1 MNKAINCMLIILAFV
16 MCISCGSY
24 NTATMYADADTIS
37 IDGAT
42 RCDSLLFSDFF
53 KAPKVVLLETKPECV
68 VQNIRSLEIYKED
81 IYILDDRANKLYV
94 FDGNGKFKRT
104 ISSPG
109 RGHGEYM
116 KLADFSID
124 RTKEIIYLLDEA
136 TDEILKF
143 RLDDYKFLSSIK
155 AVQNGYLTY
164 CMQEIGGKIYLNRSS
179 VLEKEKYEL
188 REIDER
194 NGKQVGKFL
203 KSDDYNHGW
212 NFPLSLEHSNFYSKN
227 SQSPKYIGLFSN
239 LIMNVTADG
248 VSAAYIVDSR
258 KFVNKDEVLMMQRI
272 AEGKLEK
279 IDFSGIYSQKR
290 IHQISRFIESSSK
303 VFFQYLEGDE
313 RNYLVYDKASGKT
326 KTSSLFMDDY
336 VSDKNMIPMDFCY
349 SDEQGVVALLKPC
362 FMPHFIKYI
371 IDGGK
376 MRTHLDNY
384 SRLIKLNKDSNP
396 VLFFQIE
403 EVGEVWIR
411 SLSLHHSKGKRQ
423 ALNMISH
430 VLMYDDGSCHTW

>member
-1 MNKAINCMLIILAFV
+1 MNKAINCMFIILAFV

-42 RCDSLLFSDFF
+42 RCDSLIFSDFF

-68 VQNIRSLEIYKED
+68 VQNIRSLEIY
-81 IYILDDRANKLYV
+81 NKLYV

-143 RLDDYKFLSSIK
+143 SLDDYKFLSSIK

-258 KFVNKDEVLMMQRI
+258 KFVDKEEVLKMQKI

-290 IHQISRFIESSSK
+290 IHQISRFIESPSK

-349 SDEQGVVALLKPC
+349 SDERGVVALLKPC

-371 IDGGK
+371 INGGK
-376 MRTHLDNY
+376 VRTHLDNY

-396 VLFFQIE
+396 VLFFHE
-403 EVGEVWIR
+403 Y
-411 SLSLHHSKGKRQ
+411 K
-423 ALNMISH
+423 
-430 VLMYDDGSCHTW
+430 

>member
-194 NGKQVGKFL
+194 NGKQLGKFL

-326 KTSSLFMDDY
+326 KTSSLFMNDY

-349 SDEQGVVALLKPC
+349 SDERGVVALLKPC

-396 VLFFQIE
+396 VLFFHE
-403 EVGEVWIR
+403 Y
-411 SLSLHHSKGKRQ
+411 K
-423 ALNMISH
+423 
-430 VLMYDDGSCHTW
+430 

>member
-1 MNKAINCMLIILAFV
+1 MNKAINCMFIILVFV

-42 RCDSLLFSDFF
+42 RCDSLIFSDFF

-124 RTKEIIYLLDEA
+124 RTKEVIYLLDEA

-143 RLDDYKFLSSIK
+143 SLNDYKFLSSIK

-258 KFVNKDEVLMMQRI
+258 KFVDKEEVLKMQRI

-290 IHQISRFIESSSK
+290 IHQISRFIESPSK

-349 SDEQGVVALLKPC
+349 SDERGVVALLKPC

-371 IDGGK
+371 INGGK

-396 VLFFQIE
+396 VLFFHE
-403 EVGEVWIR
+403 Y
-411 SLSLHHSKGKRQ
+411 K
-423 ALNMISH
+423 
-430 VLMYDDGSCHTW
+430 

>member
-1 MNKAINCMLIILAFV
+1 MNKAINCMFIILAFV

-42 RCDSLLFSDFF
+42 RCDSLIFSDFF

-143 RLDDYKFLSSIK
+143 SLNDYKFLSSIK

-258 KFVNKDEVLMMQRI
+258 KFVDKEEVLKMQKI

-290 IHQISRFIESSSK
+290 IHQISRFIESPSK

-349 SDEQGVVALLKPC
+349 SDERGVVALLKPC

-371 IDGGK
+371 INGGK

-396 VLFFQIE
+396 VLFFHE
-403 EVGEVWIR
+403 Y
-411 SLSLHHSKGKRQ
+411 K
-423 ALNMISH
+423 
-430 VLMYDDGSCHTW
+430 

>member
-1 MNKAINCMLIILAFV
+1 MNKAINCMFIILVFV

-42 RCDSLLFSDFF
+42 RCDSLIFSDFF

-124 RTKEIIYLLDEA
+124 RTKEVIYLLDEA

-143 RLDDYKFLSSIK
+143 SLDDYKFLSSIK

-179 VLEKEKYEL
+179 VSEKEKYEL

-258 KFVNKDEVLMMQRI
+258 KFVNKDEVLMMQRV

-290 IHQISRFIESSSK
+290 IHQISRFIESPSK

-349 SDEQGVVALLKPC
+349 SDERGVVALLKPC

-371 IDGGK
+371 INGGK

-396 VLFFQIE
+396 VLFFHE
-403 EVGEVWIR
+403 Y
-411 SLSLHHSKGKRQ
+411 K
-423 ALNMISH
+423 
-430 VLMYDDGSCHTW
+430 

>member
-1 MNKAINCMLIILAFV
+1 MNKAINCMFIILVFV

-143 RLDDYKFLSSIK
+143 SLNDYKFLSSIK

-164 CMQEIGGKIYLNRSS
+164 SMQEIGGKIYLNRSS

-188 REIDER
+188 REIDEC

-258 KFVNKDEVLMMQRI
+258 KFVDKEEVLKMQKI

-290 IHQISRFIESSSK
+290 IHQISRFIESPSK

-349 SDEQGVVALLKPC
+349 SDERGVVALLKPC

-371 IDGGK
+371 INGGK

-396 VLFFQIE
+396 VLFFHE
-403 EVGEVWIR
+403 Y
-411 SLSLHHSKGKRQ
+411 K
-423 ALNMISH
+423 
-430 VLMYDDGSCHTW
+430 

>member
-1 MNKAINCMLIILAFV
+1 MNKAINCMFIILAFV

-42 RCDSLLFSDFF
+42 RCDSLIFSDFF

-143 RLDDYKFLSSIK
+143 SLDDYKFLSSIK

-164 CMQEIGGKIYLNRSS
+164 SMQEIGGKIYLNRSS

-194 NGKQVGKFL
+194 NGKQMGKFL
-203 KSDDYNHGW
+203 KSDDYNNGW

-258 KFVNKDEVLMMQRI
+258 KFVNKEEVLKMQGI

-279 IDFSGIYSQKR
+279 IDFSDIYSQKR
-290 IHQISRFIESSSK
+290 IHQISRFIESPSK

-313 RNYLVYDKASGKT
+313 RNYLVYDKASRKT
-326 KTSSLFMDDY
+326 KTSSLFMNDY

-349 SDEQGVVALLKPC
+349 SDERGVVALLKPC

-396 VLFFQIE
+396 VLFFHE
-403 EVGEVWIR
+403 Y
-411 SLSLHHSKGKRQ
+411 K
-423 ALNMISH
+423 
-430 VLMYDDGSCHTW
+430 

>member
-1 MNKAINCMLIILAFV
+1 MNKAINCMFIILAFV

-42 RCDSLLFSDFF
+42 RCDSLIFSDFF

-81 IYILDDRANKLYV
+81 IYILDDHANKLYV

-143 RLDDYKFLSSIK
+143 SLDDYKFLSSIK

-179 VLEKEKYEL
+179 VSEKEKYEL

-194 NGKQVGKFL
+194 NGKQMGKFL
-203 KSDDYNHGW
+203 KSDDYNNGW

-258 KFVNKDEVLMMQRI
+258 KFVDKEEVLKMQKI

-290 IHQISRFIESSSK
+290 IHQISRFIESPSK

-326 KTSSLFMDDY
+326 KTSSLFMDNY

-349 SDEQGVVALLKPC
+349 SDERGVVALLKPC

-371 IDGGK
+371 INGGK

-396 VLFFQIE
+396 VLFFHE
-403 EVGEVWIR
+403 Y
-411 SLSLHHSKGKRQ
+411 K
-423 ALNMISH
+423 
-430 VLMYDDGSCHTW
+430 

>member
-1 MNKAINCMLIILAFV
+1 MNKAINCMFIILAFV

-42 RCDSLLFSDFF
+42 RCDSLIFSDFF

-124 RTKEIIYLLDEA
+124 RTKEVIYLLDEA

-143 RLDDYKFLSSIK
+143 SLDDYKFLSSIK

-164 CMQEIGGKIYLNRSS
+164 SMQEIGGKIYLNRSS

-258 KFVNKDEVLMMQRI
+258 KFMDKEEVLKMQKI

-290 IHQISRFIESSSK
+290 IHQISRFIESPSK

-313 RNYLVYDKASGKT
+313 RKYLVDDKASGKT
-326 KTSSLFMDDY
+326 KTSSLFMNDY

-349 SDEQGVVALLKPC
+349 SDERGVVALLKPC

-371 IDGGK
+371 INGGK

-396 VLFFQIE
+396 VLFFHE
-403 EVGEVWIR
+403 Y
-411 SLSLHHSKGKRQ
+411 K
-423 ALNMISH
+423 
-430 VLMYDDGSCHTW
+430 

>member
-1 MNKAINCMLIILAFV
+1 MNKAINCMFIILAFV

-42 RCDSLLFSDFF
+42 RCDSLIFSDFF

-143 RLDDYKFLSSIK
+143 SLDDYKFLSSIK

-179 VLEKEKYEL
+179 VSEKEKYEL

-258 KFVNKDEVLMMQRI
+258 KFVDKEEVLKMQKI

-290 IHQISRFIESSSK
+290 IHQISRFIESPSK

-349 SDEQGVVALLKPC
+349 SDERGVVALLKPC

-371 IDGGK
+371 INGGK

-396 VLFFQIE
+396 VLFFHE
-403 EVGEVWIR
+403 Y
-411 SLSLHHSKGKRQ
+411 K
-423 ALNMISH
+423 
-430 VLMYDDGSCHTW
+430 

>member
-1 MNKAINCMLIILAFV
+1 MNKAINCMFIILVFV

-42 RCDSLLFSDFF
+42 RCDSLIFSDFF

-239 LIMNVTADG
+239 MIMNVTADG

-290 IHQISRFIESSSK
+290 IHQISRFIESPSK

-313 RNYLVYDKASGKT
+313 RNYLVYDKVSGKT
-326 KTSSLFMDDY
+326 KTSSLFMNDY

-349 SDEQGVVALLKPC
+349 SDERGVVALLKPC

-396 VLFFQIE
+396 VLFFHE
-403 EVGEVWIR
+403 Y
-411 SLSLHHSKGKRQ
+411 K
-423 ALNMISH
+423 
-430 VLMYDDGSCHTW
+430 

>member
-1 MNKAINCMLIILAFV
+1 MNKAINCMFIILAFV

-42 RCDSLLFSDFF
+42 RCDSLIFSDFF

-81 IYILDDRANKLYV
+81 IYILDDRANKLYI

-124 RTKEIIYLLDEA
+124 RTKEVIYLLDEA

-143 RLDDYKFLSSIK
+143 SLDDYKFLSSIK

-164 CMQEIGGKIYLNRSS
+164 SMQEIGGKIYLNRSS

-203 KSDDYNHGW
+203 KSDDYNYGW

-272 AEGKLEK
+272 SEGKLEK

-290 IHQISRFIESSSK
+290 IHQISRFIESPSK

-349 SDEQGVVALLKPC
+349 SDERGVVALLKPC

-371 IDGGK
+371 INGGK

-396 VLFFQIE
+396 VLFFHE
-403 EVGEVWIR
+403 Y
-411 SLSLHHSKGKRQ
+411 K
-423 ALNMISH
+423 
-430 VLMYDDGSCHTW
+430 

>member
-1 MNKAINCMLIILAFV
+1 MNKAINCMFIILAFV

-258 KFVNKDEVLMMQRI
+258 KFVDKEEVLKMQKI

-279 IDFSGIYSQKR
+279 IDFSSIYSQKS
-290 IHQISRFIESSSK
+290 IHQISRFIESPSK

-349 SDEQGVVALLKPC
+349 SDERGVVALLKPC

-396 VLFFQIE
+396 VLFFHE
-403 EVGEVWIR
+403 Y
-411 SLSLHHSKGKRQ
+411 K
-423 ALNMISH
+423 
-430 VLMYDDGSCHTW
+430 

>member
-1 MNKAINCMLIILAFV
+1 MNKAINCMFIILVFV

-248 VSAAYIVDSR
+248 VFAAYIVDSR
-258 KFVNKDEVLMMQRI
+258 NFVNKDEVLMMQRI

-290 IHQISRFIESSSK
+290 IHQISRFIESPSK

-326 KTSSLFMDDY
+326 KTSSLFMNDY

-349 SDEQGVVALLKPC
+349 SDERGVVALLKPC

-396 VLFFQIE
+396 VLFFHE
-403 EVGEVWIR
+403 Y
-411 SLSLHHSKGKRQ
+411 K
-423 ALNMISH
+423 
-430 VLMYDDGSCHTW
+430 

>member
-1 MNKAINCMLIILAFV
+1 MNKAINCMFIILVFV

-42 RCDSLLFSDFF
+42 RCDSLIFSDFF

-81 IYILDDRANKLYV
+81 IYILDDRANKLYI

-116 KLADFSID
+116 KLADFSIN
-124 RTKEIIYLLDEA
+124 RTKEVIYLLDEA

-143 RLDDYKFLSSIK
+143 SLDDYKFLSSIK

-179 VLEKEKYEL
+179 VSEKEKYEL

-203 KSDDYNHGW
+203 KSDDYNNGW

-290 IHQISRFIESSSK
+290 IHQISRFIESPSK

-349 SDEQGVVALLKPC
+349 SDERGVVALLKPC
-362 FMPHFIKYI
+362 FMPHFMKYI
-371 IDGGK
+371 INGGK

-396 VLFFQIE
+396 VLFFHE
-403 EVGEVWIR
+403 Y
-411 SLSLHHSKGKRQ
+411 K
-423 ALNMISH
+423 
-430 VLMYDDGSCHTW
+430 

>member
-1 MNKAINCMLIILAFV
+1 MNKAINCMFIILVFV

-42 RCDSLLFSDFF
+42 KCDSLIFSDFF
-53 KAPKVVLLETKPECV
+53 KAPKVVLLETKPKCV

-143 RLDDYKFLSSIK
+143 SLDDYKFLSSIK
-155 AVQNGYLTY
+155 AVQDGYLTY
-164 CMQEIGGKIYLNRSS
+164 CMQEIDGKIYLNRSS

-258 KFVNKDEVLMMQRI
+258 KFVNKDEVLMMQRV

-290 IHQISRFIESSSK
+290 IHQISRFIESPSK

-349 SDEQGVVALLKPC
+349 SDERGVVALLKPC

-371 IDGGK
+371 INGGK

-396 VLFFQIE
+396 VLFFHE
-403 EVGEVWIR
+403 Y
-411 SLSLHHSKGKRQ
+411 K
-423 ALNMISH
+423 
-430 VLMYDDGSCHTW
+430 

>member
-1 MNKAINCMLIILAFV
+1 MNKAINCMFIILAFV

-42 RCDSLLFSDFF
+42 RCDSLIFSDFF

-143 RLDDYKFLSSIK
+143 SLDDYKFLSSIK

-164 CMQEIGGKIYLNRSS
+164 SIQEIGGKIYLNRSS
-179 VLEKEKYEL
+179 VSEKEKYEL

-258 KFVNKDEVLMMQRI
+258 KFVDKEEVLKMQKI

-290 IHQISRFIESSSK
+290 IHQISRFIESPSK

-313 RNYLVYDKASGKT
+313 RNYLVYDKVSGKT

-349 SDEQGVVALLKPC
+349 SDERGVVALLKPC

-396 VLFFQIE
+396 VLFFHE
-403 EVGEVWIR
+403 Y
-411 SLSLHHSKGKRQ
+411 K
-423 ALNMISH
+423 
-430 VLMYDDGSCHTW
+430 

>member
-1 MNKAINCMLIILAFV
+1 MNKAINCMFIILAFV

-42 RCDSLLFSDFF
+42 RCDSLIFSDFF

-81 IYILDDRANKLYV
+81 IYILDDRANKLYI

-143 RLDDYKFLSSIK
+143 SLNDYKFLSSIK

-179 VLEKEKYEL
+179 VSEKEKYEL

-258 KFVNKDEVLMMQRI
+258 KFVDKEEVLKMQGI

-279 IDFSGIYSQKR
+279 IDFSDIYSQKR
-290 IHQISRFIESSSK
+290 IHQISRFIESPSK

-349 SDEQGVVALLKPC
+349 SDERGVVALLKPC

-396 VLFFQIE
+396 VLFFHE
-403 EVGEVWIR
+403 Y
-411 SLSLHHSKGKRQ
+411 K
-423 ALNMISH
+423 
-430 VLMYDDGSCHTW
+430 

>member
-1 MNKAINCMLIILAFV
+1 MNKAINCMFIILAFV

-42 RCDSLLFSDFF
+42 RCDSLIFSDFF

-81 IYILDDRANKLYV
+81 IYILDDHANKLYV

-116 KLADFSID
+116 KLADFSIN

-143 RLDDYKFLSSIK
+143 SLDDYKFLSSIK

-164 CMQEIGGKIYLNRSS
+164 CMQEIGGKIYLNRFS
-179 VLEKEKYEL
+179 VSEKEKYEL

-290 IHQISRFIESSSK
+290 IHQISRFIESPSK

-326 KTSSLFMDDY
+326 KTSSLFMDNY

-349 SDEQGVVALLKPC
+349 SDERGVVALLKPC

-396 VLFFQIE
+396 VLFFHE
-403 EVGEVWIR
+403 Y
-411 SLSLHHSKGKRQ
+411 K
-423 ALNMISH
+423 
-430 VLMYDDGSCHTW
+430 

>member
-1 MNKAINCMLIILAFV
+1 MNKAINCMFIILVFV

-42 RCDSLLFSDFF
+42 RCDSLIFSDFF
-53 KAPKVVLLETKPECV
+53 KAPKIVLLETKPECV

-104 ISSPG
+104 VSSPG

-124 RTKEIIYLLDEA
+124 RTKEVIYLLDEA

-143 RLDDYKFLSSIK
+143 SLDDYKFLSSIK

-164 CMQEIGGKIYLNRSS
+164 SMQEIGGKIYLNRSS
-179 VLEKEKYEL
+179 VSEKEKYEL

-203 KSDDYNHGW
+203 KSDDYNNGW

-290 IHQISRFIESSSK
+290 IHQISRFIESPSK

-349 SDEQGVVALLKPC
+349 SDERGVVALLKPC

-371 IDGGK
+371 INGGK

-396 VLFFQIE
+396 VLFFHE
-403 EVGEVWIR
+403 Y
-411 SLSLHHSKGKRQ
+411 K
-423 ALNMISH
+423 
-430 VLMYDDGSCHTW
+430 

>member
-37 IDGAT
+37 IDGAA
-42 RCDSLLFSDFF
+42 RCDSLIFSDFF

-290 IHQISRFIESSSK
+290 IHQISRFIESPSK

-396 VLFFQIE
+396 VLFFHE
-403 EVGEVWIR
+403 Y
-411 SLSLHHSKGKRQ
+411 K
-423 ALNMISH
+423 
-430 VLMYDDGSCHTW
+430 

>member
-1 MNKAINCMLIILAFV
+1 MNKAINCMFIILAFV

-42 RCDSLLFSDFF
+42 RCDSLIFSDFF

-143 RLDDYKFLSSIK
+143 SLNDYKFLSSIK

-179 VLEKEKYEL
+179 VSEKEKYEL

-258 KFVNKDEVLMMQRI
+258 KFVDKEEVLKMQKI

-290 IHQISRFIESSSK
+290 IHQISRFIESPSK

-326 KTSSLFMDDY
+326 KTSSLFMNDY

-349 SDEQGVVALLKPC
+349 SDERGVVALLKPC

-371 IDGGK
+371 INGGK
-376 MRTHLDNY
+376 MRTYLDNY

-396 VLFFQIE
+396 VLFFHE
-403 EVGEVWIR
+403 Y
-411 SLSLHHSKGKRQ
+411 K
-423 ALNMISH
+423 
-430 VLMYDDGSCHTW
+430 

>member
-42 RCDSLLFSDFF
+42 RCDSLIFSDFF

-143 RLDDYKFLSSIK
+143 SLDDYKFLSSIK

-290 IHQISRFIESSSK
+290 IHQISRFIESPSK

-326 KTSSLFMDDY
+326 KTSSLFMNDY

-396 VLFFQIE
+396 VLFFHE
-403 EVGEVWIR
+403 Y
-411 SLSLHHSKGKRQ
+411 K
-423 ALNMISH
+423 
-430 VLMYDDGSCHTW
+430 

>member
-1 MNKAINCMLIILAFV
+1 MNKAINCMFIILVFV

-42 RCDSLLFSDFF
+42 RCDSLIFSDFF

-81 IYILDDRANKLYV
+81 IYILDDRANKLYI

-124 RTKEIIYLLDEA
+124 RTKEVIYLLDEA

-248 VSAAYIVDSR
+248 VFAAYIVDSR
-258 KFVNKDEVLMMQRI
+258 NFVNKDEVLMMQRV

-290 IHQISRFIESSSK
+290 IHQISRFIESPSK

-326 KTSSLFMDDY
+326 KTSSLFMNDY

-349 SDEQGVVALLKPC
+349 SDERGVVALLKPC

-396 VLFFQIE
+396 VLFFHE
-403 EVGEVWIR
+403 Y
-411 SLSLHHSKGKRQ
+411 K
-423 ALNMISH
+423 
-430 VLMYDDGSCHTW
+430 

>member
-1 MNKAINCMLIILAFV
+1 MNKAINCMFIILAFV

-42 RCDSLLFSDFF
+42 KCDSLIFSDFF

-81 IYILDDRANKLYV
+81 IYILDDRANKLYI

-116 KLADFSID
+116 KLADFSIN
-124 RTKEIIYLLDEA
+124 RTKEVIYLLDEA

-143 RLDDYKFLSSIK
+143 SLDDYKFLSSIK

-179 VLEKEKYEL
+179 VSEKEKYEL

-258 KFVNKDEVLMMQRI
+258 KFVDKEEVLKMQKI

-290 IHQISRFIESSSK
+290 IHQISRFIESPSK

-349 SDEQGVVALLKPC
+349 SDERGVVALLKPC

-371 IDGGK
+371 INGGK

-396 VLFFQIE
+396 VLFFHE
-403 EVGEVWIR
+403 Y
-411 SLSLHHSKGKRQ
+411 K
-423 ALNMISH
+423 
-430 VLMYDDGSCHTW
+430 

>member
-1 MNKAINCMLIILAFV
+1 MNKAINCMFIILVFV

-42 RCDSLLFSDFF
+42 RCDSLIFSDFF

-81 IYILDDRANKLYV
+81 IYILDDRANKLYI

-143 RLDDYKFLSSIK
+143 SLDDYKFLSSIK

-290 IHQISRFIESSSK
+290 IHQISRFIESPSK

-326 KTSSLFMDDY
+326 KTSSLFMNDY

-349 SDEQGVVALLKPC
+349 SDERGVVALLKPC

-396 VLFFQIE
+396 VLFFHE
-403 EVGEVWIR
+403 Y
-411 SLSLHHSKGKRQ
+411 K
-423 ALNMISH
+423 
-430 VLMYDDGSCHTW
+430 

>member
-1 MNKAINCMLIILAFV
+1 MNKAINCMFIILAFV

-42 RCDSLLFSDFF
+42 RCDSLIFSDFF

-81 IYILDDRANKLYV
+81 IYILDDRANKLYI

-143 RLDDYKFLSSIK
+143 SLNDYKFLSSIK

-258 KFVNKDEVLMMQRI
+258 KFVDKEEVLKMQGI

-279 IDFSGIYSQKR
+279 IDFSDIYSQKR
-290 IHQISRFIESSSK
+290 IHQISRFIESPSK

-349 SDEQGVVALLKPC
+349 SDERGVVALLKPC

-396 VLFFQIE
+396 ILFFHE
-403 EVGEVWIR
+403 Y
-411 SLSLHHSKGKRQ
+411 K
-423 ALNMISH
+423 
-430 VLMYDDGSCHTW
+430 

>member
-1 MNKAINCMLIILAFV
+1 MNKAINCMFIILVFV

-42 RCDSLLFSDFF
+42 RCDSLIFSDFF

-81 IYILDDRANKLYV
+81 IYILDDRANKLYI

-124 RTKEIIYLLDEA
+124 RTKEVIYLLDEA

-143 RLDDYKFLSSIK
+143 SLDDYKFLSSIK

-164 CMQEIGGKIYLNRSS
+164 SMQEIGGKIYLNRSS

-203 KSDDYNHGW
+203 KSDDYNYGW

-258 KFVNKDEVLMMQRI
+258 KFVDKEEVLKMQKI

-290 IHQISRFIESSSK
+290 IHQISRFIESPSK

-326 KTSSLFMDDY
+326 KTSSLFMDNY

-349 SDEQGVVALLKPC
+349 SDERGVVALLKPC

-371 IDGGK
+371 INGGK

-396 VLFFQIE
+396 VLFFHE
-403 EVGEVWIR
+403 Y
-411 SLSLHHSKGKRQ
+411 K
-423 ALNMISH
+423 
-430 VLMYDDGSCHTW
+430 

>member
-1 MNKAINCMLIILAFV
+1 MNKAINCMFIILAFV

-42 RCDSLLFSDFF
+42 RCDSLIFSDFF

-116 KLADFSID
+116 ELADFSID

-143 RLDDYKFLSSIK
+143 SLDDYKFLSSIK

-179 VLEKEKYEL
+179 VSEKEKYEL

-258 KFVNKDEVLMMQRI
+258 KFVNKDEVLMMQRV

-290 IHQISRFIESSSK
+290 IHQISRFIESPSK

-371 IDGGK
+371 INGGK

-396 VLFFQIE
+396 VLFFHE
-403 EVGEVWIR
+403 Y
-411 SLSLHHSKGKRQ
+411 K
-423 ALNMISH
+423 
-430 VLMYDDGSCHTW
+430 

>member
-1 MNKAINCMLIILAFV
+1 MNKAINCMFIILVFV

-42 RCDSLLFSDFF
+42 RCDSLIFSDFF

-81 IYILDDRANKLYV
+81 IYILDDRANKLYI

-124 RTKEIIYLLDEA
+124 RTKEVIYLLDEA

-143 RLDDYKFLSSIK
+143 SLDDYKFLSSIK

-258 KFVNKDEVLMMQRI
+258 KFVNKDEVLMMQGI

-279 IDFSGIYSQKR
+279 IDFSDIYSQKR
-290 IHQISRFIESSSK
+290 IHQISRFIESPSK

-349 SDEQGVVALLKPC
+349 SDERGVVALLKPC

-371 IDGGK
+371 INGGK

-396 VLFFQIE
+396 VLFFHE
-403 EVGEVWIR
+403 Y
-411 SLSLHHSKGKRQ
+411 K
-423 ALNMISH
+423 
-430 VLMYDDGSCHTW
+430 

>member
-1 MNKAINCMLIILAFV
+1 MNKAINCMFIILVFV

-42 RCDSLLFSDFF
+42 RCDSLIFSDFF

-143 RLDDYKFLSSIK
+143 SLNDYKFLSSIK

-179 VLEKEKYEL
+179 VSEKEKYEL

-290 IHQISRFIESSSK
+290 IHQISRFIELPSK

-349 SDEQGVVALLKPC
+349 SDERGIVALLKPC

-396 VLFFQIE
+396 VLFFHE
-403 EVGEVWIR
+403 Y
-411 SLSLHHSKGKRQ
+411 K
-423 ALNMISH
+423 
-430 VLMYDDGSCHTW
+430 

>member
-1 MNKAINCMLIILAFV
+1 MNKAINCMFIILAFV

-42 RCDSLLFSDFF
+42 RCDSLIFSDFF

-124 RTKEIIYLLDEA
+124 RTKEVIYLLDEA

-143 RLDDYKFLSSIK
+143 SLNDYKFLSSIK

-164 CMQEIGGKIYLNRSS
+164 SMQEIGGKIYLNRSS

-290 IHQISRFIESSSK
+290 IHQISRFIESPSK

-349 SDEQGVVALLKPC
+349 SDERGVVALLKPC

-371 IDGGK
+371 INGGK

-396 VLFFQIE
+396 VLFFHE
-403 EVGEVWIR
+403 Y
-411 SLSLHHSKGKRQ
+411 K
-423 ALNMISH
+423 
-430 VLMYDDGSCHTW
+430 

>member
-1 MNKAINCMLIILAFV
+1 MNKAINCMFIILGFV

-42 RCDSLLFSDFF
+42 RCDSLIFSDFF

-143 RLDDYKFLSSIK
+143 SLNDYKFLSSIK

-179 VLEKEKYEL
+179 VSEKEKYEL

-258 KFVNKDEVLMMQRI
+258 KFVDKEEVLKMQRI

-290 IHQISRFIESSSK
+290 IHQISRFIESPSK

-349 SDEQGVVALLKPC
+349 SDERGVVTLLKPC

-371 IDGGK
+371 INGGK

-396 VLFFQIE
+396 VLFFHE
-403 EVGEVWIR
+403 Y
-411 SLSLHHSKGKRQ
+411 K
-423 ALNMISH
+423 
-430 VLMYDDGSCHTW
+430 

>member
-194 NGKQVGKFL
+194 NGKQLGKFL

-290 IHQISRFIESSSK
+290 IHQISRFIESPSK

-362 FMPHFIKYI
+362 FMPHFMKYI
-371 IDGGK
+371 INAGK

-396 VLFFQIE
+396 VLFFHE
-403 EVGEVWIR
+403 Y
-411 SLSLHHSKGKRQ
+411 K
-423 ALNMISH
+423 
-430 VLMYDDGSCHTW
+430 

>member
-1 MNKAINCMLIILAFV
+1 MNKAINCMFIILAFV

-42 RCDSLLFSDFF
+42 RCDSLIFSDFF

-81 IYILDDRANKLYV
+81 IYILDDRANKLYI

-124 RTKEIIYLLDEA
+124 RTKEVIYLLDEA

-143 RLDDYKFLSSIK
+143 SLNDYKFLSSIK

-258 KFVNKDEVLMMQRI
+258 KFVNKEEVLKMQKI

-290 IHQISRFIESSSK
+290 IHQISRFIESPSK

-349 SDEQGVVALLKPC
+349 SDERGVVALLKPC

-371 IDGGK
+371 INGGK

-396 VLFFQIE
+396 VLFFHE
-403 EVGEVWIR
+403 Y
-411 SLSLHHSKGKRQ
+411 K
-423 ALNMISH
+423 
-430 VLMYDDGSCHTW
+430 

>member
-1 MNKAINCMLIILAFV
+1 MNKAINCMFIILAFV

-42 RCDSLLFSDFF
+42 KCDSLIFSDFF

-81 IYILDDRANKLYV
+81 IYILDDRANKLYI

-143 RLDDYKFLSSIK
+143 SLDDYKFLSSIK

-179 VLEKEKYEL
+179 VSCCEKYEL

-258 KFVNKDEVLMMQRI
+258 KFVDKEEVLKMQKI

-290 IHQISRFIESSSK
+290 IHQISRFIESPSK

-371 IDGGK
+371 INGGK

-396 VLFFQIE
+396 VLFFHE
-403 EVGEVWIR
+403 Y
-411 SLSLHHSKGKRQ
+411 K
-423 ALNMISH
+423 
-430 VLMYDDGSCHTW
+430 

>member
-1 MNKAINCMLIILAFV
+1 MNKAINCMFIILAFV

-42 RCDSLLFSDFF
+42 KCDSLIFSDFF

-81 IYILDDRANKLYV
+81 IYILDDRANKLYI

-143 RLDDYKFLSSIK
+143 SLDDYKFLSSIK

-179 VLEKEKYEL
+179 VSCCEKYEL

-258 KFVNKDEVLMMQRI
+258 KFVDKEEVLKMQKI

-290 IHQISRFIESSSK
+290 IHQISRFIESPSK

-349 SDEQGVVALLKPC
+349 SDERGVVALLKPC

-371 IDGGK
+371 INGGK

-396 VLFFQIE
+396 VLFFHE
-403 EVGEVWIR
+403 Y
-411 SLSLHHSKGKRQ
+411 K
-423 ALNMISH
+423 
-430 VLMYDDGSCHTW
+430 

>member
-1 MNKAINCMLIILAFV
+1 MNKAINCMFIILVFV

-124 RTKEIIYLLDEA
+124 RTKEVIYLLDEA

-290 IHQISRFIESSSK
+290 IHQISRFIESPSK

-326 KTSSLFMDDY
+326 KTSSLFMNDY

-349 SDEQGVVALLKPC
+349 SDERGVVALLKPC

-371 IDGGK
+371 IAGGK

-396 VLFFQIE
+396 VLFFHE
-403 EVGEVWIR
+403 Y
-411 SLSLHHSKGKRQ
+411 K
-423 ALNMISH
+423 
-430 VLMYDDGSCHTW
+430 

>member
-1 MNKAINCMLIILAFV
+1 MNKAINCMFIILAFV

-42 RCDSLLFSDFF
+42 RCDSLIFSDFF

-81 IYILDDRANKLYV
+81 IYILDDRANKLYI

-124 RTKEIIYLLDEA
+124 RTKEVIYLLDEA

-143 RLDDYKFLSSIK
+143 SLDDYKFLSSIK

-258 KFVNKDEVLMMQRI
+258 KFVDKEEVLKMQKI

-290 IHQISRFIESSSK
+290 IHQISRFIESPSK

-349 SDEQGVVALLKPC
+349 SDERGVVALLKPC

-371 IDGGK
+371 INGGK

-384 SRLIKLNKDSNP
+384 SRLIQLNKDSNP
-396 VLFFQIE
+396 VLFFHE
-403 EVGEVWIR
+403 Y
-411 SLSLHHSKGKRQ
+411 K
-423 ALNMISH
+423 
-430 VLMYDDGSCHTW
+430 

>member
-1 MNKAINCMLIILAFV
+1 MNKAINCMFIILAFV

-42 RCDSLLFSDFF
+42 RCDSLIFSDFF

-143 RLDDYKFLSSIK
+143 SLDDYKFLSSIK

-179 VLEKEKYEL
+179 VSEKEKYEL

-194 NGKQVGKFL
+194 NGKQMGKFL

-258 KFVNKDEVLMMQRI
+258 KFVDKEEVLKMQKI

-290 IHQISRFIESSSK
+290 IHQISRFIESPSK

-336 VSDKNMIPMDFCY
+336 VSDKNMILMDFCY
-349 SDEQGVVALLKPC
+349 SDERGVVALLKPC

-371 IDGGK
+371 INGGK

-396 VLFFQIE
+396 VLFFHE
-403 EVGEVWIR
+403 Y
-411 SLSLHHSKGKRQ
+411 K
-423 ALNMISH
+423 
-430 VLMYDDGSCHTW
+430 